1 MRFFSISLDNPRVK
15 RDLPQKQESRVN
27 VVKKKFKPKILIV
40 DDEASICESLQG
52 ILEDEG
58 YKVATAYSGEAGIRC
73 IASEQIDL
81 VFLDI
86 LMPGGFDGLETLRRI
101 KQISPDT
108 EVIMITGHGTFEL
121 ALEAGSMGALDFLG
135 KPLSLDIILDKVK
148 EVVQKIEIRHT
159 QIAEESSD
167 FERPIIGTSRP
178 IQEILAKIRQVAPT
192 NGRVLITGESG
203 TGKELI
209 AYAIHNLSSRHEAAF
224 VKVNCA
230 AIPTDLIESELFGH
244 ERGAFTGASSRRIG
258 KFEQAD
264 GGTIFLDEIADMSPS
279 TQAKVLRVLEEQ
291 EFERVG
297 GGQTVHVDVRV
308 ISATNKDL
316 QEEIQND
323 NFRED
328 LYYRLNVVPLHILPL
343 RERVTDLP
351 LLIDYFLSRFCR
363 ENQKLN
369 MTIHENALVVLSG
382 YNWPGNVRELRNM
395 VERLV
400 ILCPRETIEADDLP
414 VELNRRGDP
423 SQISTET
430 PLRAAKNEFEHHFI
444 RNCLRTNGW
453 NITETARQLGIE
465 RTNLH
470 RKMRQYDI
478 KR

>member
-1 MRFFSISLDNPRVK
+1 M
-15 RDLPQKQESRVN
+15 
-27 VVKKKFKPKILIV
+27 KKKFKPNILIV

-58 YKVATAYSGEAGIRC
+58 YNVATAYSGEAGIRC
-73 IASEQIDL
+73 VASEQIDL

-86 LMPGGFDGLETLRRI
+86 LMPGSFDGLETLRRI
-101 KQISPDT
+101 KQISSDT

-121 ALEAGSMGALDFLG
+121 ALEAGNMGALDFLG

-148 EVVQKIEIRHT
+148 EVVQKIEFRHT
-159 QIAEESSD
+159 QIAEESGD

-178 IQEILAKIRQVAPT
+178 MQEILAKIRQVAPT

-209 AYAIHNLSSRHEAAF
+209 AYAIHNLSLRHEAAF

-363 ENQKLN
+363 ENQKPN
-369 MTIHENALVVLSG
+369 MTIHENALAVLSG

>member
-1 MRFFSISLDNPRVK
+1 MPN
-15 RDLPQKQESRVN
+15 
-27 VVKKKFKPKILIV
+27 ILII
-40 DDEASICESLQG
+40 DDETSICQSLQG

-58 YKVATAYSGEAGIRC
+58 YSVVTAYSGEEGIRC
-73 IASEQIDL
+73 VASDPIDL

-135 KPLSLDIILDKVK
+135 KPLSLDVILDKVE
-148 EVVQKIEIRHT
+148 EVVQKIELRHT
-159 QIAEESSD
+159 EVVQESGD
-167 FERPIIGTSRP
+167 FERPIIGTSWP
-178 IQEILAKIRQVAPT
+178 MQEILTKIRQIAPT

-203 TGKELI
+203 TGKELV
-209 AYAIHNLSSRHEAAF
+209 AYAIHQLSLRHKATF
-224 VKVNCA
+224 IKVNCA
-230 AIPTDLIESELFGH
+230 AIPKDLIESELFGH

-297 GGQTVHVDVRV
+297 SRQTIHVDVRV
-308 ISATNKDL
+308 ISATNKNL
-316 QEEIQND
+316 QDEIQND

-343 RERVTDLP
+343 RERVADLP
-351 LLIDYFLSRFCR
+351 LLIDHFLSRFCR
-363 ENQKLN
+363 ENQKPK
-369 MTIHENALVVLSG
+369 MTLHENALEILSG
-382 YNWPGNVRELRNM
+382 YGWPGNVRELRNM
-395 VERLV
+395 MERLA
-400 ILCPRETIEADDLP
+400 ILCPHETIEVDDLP
-414 VELNRRGDP
+414 VELNHHDGLP
-423 SQISTET
+423 QISAET
-430 PLRAAKNEFEHHFI
+430 LLRGAKNEFEHHFI
-444 RNCLRTNGW
+444 RNCLETNDW

-470 RKMRQYDI
+470 RKMRQYNI

>member
-1 MRFFSISLDNPRVK
+1 M
-15 RDLPQKQESRVN
+15 KQPL
-27 VVKKKFKPKILIV
+27 KPNILII
-40 DDEASICESLQG
+40 DDEASICESLQD
-52 ILEDEG
+52 ILQDEG
-58 YKVATAYSGEAGIRC
+58 YNAVTASDGEAGIRC
-73 IASEQIDL
+73 VASDQIDL

-135 KPLSLDIILDKVK
+135 KPLSLDTILNKVE
-148 EVVQKIEIRHT
+148 EVARKIERRRT
-159 QIAEESSD
+159 QIAEEGSD
-167 FERPIIGTSRP
+167 FERPIIGTSQP
-178 IQEILAKIRQVAPT
+178 IQDILTKIRQVAPT

-209 AYAIHNLSSRHEAAF
+209 AYALHQLSPRQKAAF

-230 AIPTDLIESELFGH
+230 AIPQDLIESELFGH
-244 ERGAFTGASSRRIG
+244 ERGAFTGASARRIG

-264 GGTIFLDEIADMSPS
+264 GGTIFLDEIGDMSPS

-308 ISATNKDL
+308 ISATNKNL
-316 QEEIQND
+316 QDEIQDD

-351 LLIDYFLSRFCR
+351 ILIDHFLSRFCQ
-363 ENQKLN
+363 ENQKPQ
-369 MTIHENALVVLSG
+369 MTMRENVREILSR
-382 YNWPGNVRELRNM
+382 YSWPGNVRELRNTI
-395 VERLV
+395 ERLV
-400 ILCPRETIEADDLP
+400 ILCPRETIEANDLP
-414 VELNRRGDP
+414 VELNRSRDP
-423 SQISTET
+423 SQINTNT
-430 PLRAAKNEFEHHFI
+430 PLRKAKNEFEDRFI
-444 RNCLRTNGW
+444 RNCLETNDW
-453 NITETARQLGIE
+453 NITETAKQLGIE

>member
-1 MRFFSISLDNPRVK
+1 M
-15 RDLPQKQESRVN
+15 KQQ
-27 VVKKKFKPKILIV
+27 FKLKILII

-52 ILEDEG
+52 VLEDEG
-58 YKVATAYSGEAGIRC
+58 YNVVTASSGEMGIRC
-73 IASEQIDL
+73 LASEQIDL

-101 KQISPDT
+101 KQISLDT

-135 KPLSLDIILDKVK
+135 KPLSLDVVLAKV
-148 EVVQKIEIRHT
+148 EEAAQKIEIRRT
-159 QIAEESSD
+159 QPTQESGD

-178 IQEILAKIRQVAPT
+178 MQEILAKIRQVAPT

-203 TGKELI
+203 TGKELV
-209 AYAIHNLSSRHEAAF
+209 AYAIHNLSLRHKAAF

-230 AIPTDLIESELFGH
+230 AIPKDLIESELFGH

-297 GGQTVHVDVRV
+297 GRQTVRVDARV
-308 ISATNKDL
+308 ISATNKNL
-316 QEEIQND
+316 QEEIQRD
-323 NFRED
+323 SFRED

-351 LLIDYFLSRFCR
+351 LLIDYFLFRFCR
-363 ENQKLN
+363 ENRKPK
-369 MTIHENALVVLSG
+369 MTMHENTQEVLSG
-382 YNWPGNVRELRNM
+382 YNWPGNVRELRNVM
-395 VERLV
+395 ERLV
-400 ILCPRETIEADDLP
+400 ILCPRETIEVEDLP
-414 VELNRRGDP
+414 AELYRRGDQF
-423 SQISTET
+423 QISTET
-430 PLRAAKNEFEHHFI
+430 PLREAKNEFERYFI
-444 RNCLRTNGW
+444 QNCLQTNGW

-478 KR
+478 KREVVS

>member
-1 MRFFSISLDNPRVK
+1 MNQPL
-15 RDLPQKQESRVN
+15 
-27 VVKKKFKPKILIV
+27 KPNILII
-40 DDEASICESLQG
+40 DDEASICESLQD
-52 ILEDEG
+52 ILQDEG
-58 YKVATAYSGEAGIRC
+58 YNAVTASDGEAGIRC
-73 IASEQIDL
+73 VASDQIDL

-135 KPLSLDIILDKVK
+135 KPLSLDTILNKVE
-148 EVVQKIEIRHT
+148 EVARKIERRRT
-159 QIAEESSD
+159 QIAEEGSD
-167 FERPIIGTSRP
+167 FERPIIGTSQP
-178 IQEILAKIRQVAPT
+178 IQDILTKIRQVAPT

-209 AYAIHNLSSRHEAAF
+209 AYAIHQLSPRQKAAF

-230 AIPTDLIESELFGH
+230 AIPQDLIESELFGH
-244 ERGAFTGASSRRIG
+244 ERGAFTGASARRVG

-264 GGTIFLDEIADMSPS
+264 GGTIFLDEIGDMSAS

-308 ISATNKDL
+308 ISATNKNL
-316 QEEIQND
+316 QDEIQSD

-351 LLIDYFLSRFCR
+351 ILIDHFLSRFCQ
-363 ENQKLN
+363 ENQKPQ
-369 MTIHENALVVLSG
+369 MTMRENVRQVLSR
-382 YNWPGNVRELRNM
+382 YSWPGNVRELRNM
-395 VERLV
+395 IERLV
-400 ILCPRETIEADDLP
+400 ILCPRETIEAKDLP
-414 VELNRRGDP
+414 LELNRSRDP
-423 SQISTET
+423 SQINTDT
-430 PLRAAKNEFEHHFI
+430 PLREAKNEFEHRFI
-444 RNCLRTNGW
+444 RNCLETNDW
-453 NITETARQLGIE
+453 NITETAKQLGIE

>member
-1 MRFFSISLDNPRVK
+1 M
-15 RDLPQKQESRVN
+15 KQQYQPN
-27 VVKKKFKPKILIV
+27 ILII
-40 DDEASICESLQG
+40 DDEVSICESLQG
-52 ILEDEG
+52 VLEDEG
-58 YKVATAYSGEAGIRC
+58 YSVATASSGEMGIRTL
-73 IASEQIDL
+73 ASEPIDL

-121 ALEAGSMGALDFLG
+121 ALEAGSIGALDFLG

-148 EVVQKIEIRHT
+148 EVIQKIELRRT
-159 QIAEESSD
+159 QLAQENSD
-167 FERPIIGTSRP
+167 FERPIIGTSQP
-178 IQEILAKIRQVAPT
+178 IQEILTKIRQIAPT

-209 AYAIHNLSSRHEAAF
+209 AYAIHNLSLRHEAAF

-230 AIPTDLIESELFGH
+230 AIPADLIESELFGH

-308 ISATNKDL
+308 ISATNKNL
-316 QEEIQND
+316 QEEIEND

-343 RERVTDLP
+343 RERVADLP
-351 LLIDYFLSRFCR
+351 LLIDHFLSRFCR
-363 ENQKLN
+363 ENQKPN
-369 MTIHENALVVLSG
+369 MIIHENALQILRG
-382 YNWPGNVRELRNM
+382 YGWPGNVRELRNM
-395 VERLV
+395 IERVV
-400 ILCPRETIEADDLP
+400 ILCPRETIEVDDLP
-414 VELNRRGDP
+414 VELNRRDNP

-430 PLRAAKNEFEHHFI
+430 PLREAKNEFEHHFI
-444 RNCLRTNGW
+444 RNCLKTNDW

>member
-1 MRFFSISLDNPRVK
+1 M
-15 RDLPQKQESRVN
+15 KQQC
-27 VVKKKFKPKILIV
+27 KPNILII

-58 YKVATAYSGEAGIRC
+58 YNVVTASSGEMGIRTL
-73 IASEQIDL
+73 ASEPIDL

-86 LMPGGFDGLETLRRI
+86 LMPGGLDGLETLRRI

-148 EVVQKIEIRHT
+148 EVAQKIELRRT
-159 QIAEESSD
+159 QLAQENSD
-167 FERPIIGTSRP
+167 FERPIIGTSQSM
-178 IQEILAKIRQVAPT
+178 QEILTKIRQIAPT

-209 AYAIHNLSSRHEAAF
+209 AYAIHDLSLRHKAAF

-230 AIPTDLIESELFGH
+230 AIPADLIESELFGH

-279 TQAKVLRVLEEQ
+279 TQAKVLRILEEQ

-297 GGQTVHVDVRV
+297 GGQTIHVDVRV
-308 ISATNKDL
+308 ISATNKNL
-316 QEEIQND
+316 QEEIQSD

-351 LLIDYFLSRFCR
+351 VLIDHFLSRFCR
-363 ENQKLN
+363 ENQKPN
-369 MTIHENALVVLSG
+369 MTIHENALRILSG
-382 YNWPGNVRELRNM
+382 YSWPGNVRELRNM
-395 VERLV
+395 IERVV
-400 ILCPRETIEADDLP
+400 ILCPRETIETDDLP
-414 VELNRRGDP
+414 VELNRRDNP
-423 SQISTET
+423 AQISTET

-444 RNCLRTNGW
+444 RNCLETNDW

>member
-1 MRFFSISLDNPRVK
+1 MT
-15 RDLPQKQESRVN
+15 QQ
-27 VVKKKFKPKILIV
+27 FKPNILII
-40 DDEASICESLQG
+40 DDEASICESLQD
-52 ILEDEG
+52 ILQDEG
-58 YKVATAYSGEAGIRC
+58 YNALTAPNGEAGIRC
-73 IASEQIDL
+73 VASEQIDL

-135 KPLSLDIILDKVK
+135 KPLSLHIILNKVA
-148 EVVQKIEIRHT
+148 EVIQKVERRNT
-159 QIAEESSD
+159 RIAEESGD
-167 FERPIIGTSRP
+167 FERPIIGTSQP
-178 IQEILAKIRQVAPT
+178 IQEILTKIRQVAPT

-203 TGKELI
+203 TGKELV
-209 AYAIHNLSSRHEAAF
+209 AYAIHQLSPRHKAAF

-230 AIPTDLIESELFGH
+230 AIPQDLIESELFGH
-244 ERGAFTGASSRRIG
+244 ERGAFTGASARRLG

-297 GGQTVHVDVRV
+297 GGQTIHVDVRV
-308 ISATNKDL
+308 VSATNKDL
-316 QEEIQND
+316 QEEIQSD

-328 LYYRLNVVPLHILPL
+328 LYYRLNVVPLHMLPL

-351 LLIDYFLSRFCR
+351 LLIEHFLSRFCG
-363 ENQKLN
+363 ENQKPN
-369 MTIHENALVVLSG
+369 MTIHENVLKVLNG
-382 YNWPGNVRELRNM
+382 YSWPGNVRELRNM

-400 ILCPRETIEADDLP
+400 ILCPRETIEVGDLP
-414 VELNRRGDP
+414 PELNRSVDP
-423 SQISTET
+423 SQIDTET
-430 PLRAAKNEFEHHFI
+430 PLREAKNEFEHRFI
-444 RNCLRTNGW
+444 RNCLETNDW
-453 NITETARQLGIE
+453 NITETAKQLGIE

>member
-1 MRFFSISLDNPRVK
+1 M
-15 RDLPQKQESRVN
+15 KQQ
-27 VVKKKFKPKILIV
+27 FKPNILII
-40 DDEASICESLQG
+40 DDEAGIRESLQG

-58 YKVATAYSGEAGIRC
+58 YNAVTAYSGEMGVRYL
-73 IASEQIDL
+73 ASEQIDL

-86 LMPGGFDGLETLRRI
+86 LMPGGFDGLETLRWI
-101 KQISPDT
+101 KRISPDT
-108 EVIMITGHGTFEL
+108 EVITITGHGTFEL
-121 ALEAGSMGALDFLG
+121 ALEAGSIGALDFLG

-148 EVVQKIEIRHT
+148 EVVQKIELRRT
-159 QIAEESSD
+159 QLTQENSD

-178 IQEILAKIRQVAPT
+178 MQEILAKIRQIAPT
-192 NGRVLITGESG
+192 SGRVLITGESG
-203 TGKELI
+203 TGKELV
-209 AYAIHNLSSRHEAAF
+209 AYAIHNLSLRHKATF

-279 TQAKVLRVLEEQ
+279 TQAKVLRILEEQ

-297 GGQTVHVDVRV
+297 GGQTVRVDVRV

-316 QEEIQND
+316 HEEIQGN

-343 RERVTDLP
+343 CKRVADLP

-363 ENQKLN
+363 ENQKPK
-369 MTIHENALVVLSG
+369 MTMHENALEALSR
-382 YNWPGNVRELRNM
+382 YSWPGNVRELRNLM
-395 VERLV
+395 ERLV
-400 ILCPRETIEADDLP
+400 ILCPRETIEIDDLP
-414 VELNRRGDP
+414 AELYRRDDS

-430 PLRAAKNEFEHHFI
+430 PLREAKNEFEHHFI
-444 RNCLRTNGW
+444 RNCLKTNDW
-453 NITETARQLGIE
+453 NITKTARQLGIE

-470 RKMRQYDI
+470 RKMRQQNI

>member
-1 MRFFSISLDNPRVK
+1 M
-15 RDLPQKQESRVN
+15 KQPL
-27 VVKKKFKPKILIV
+27 KPNILII
-40 DDEASICESLQG
+40 DDEASICESLQD
-52 ILEDEG
+52 ILQDEG
-58 YKVATAYSGEAGIRC
+58 YNAVTASDGEAGIRC
-73 IASEQIDL
+73 VASEQIDL

-135 KPLSLDIILDKVK
+135 KPLSLDIILNKVK
-148 EVVQKIEIRHT
+148 EVTQKIERRRT
-159 QIAEESSD
+159 QIAEEGSD
-167 FERPIIGTSRP
+167 FEHPIIGTSQP
-178 IQEILAKIRQVAPT
+178 IQEILTEIRQIAPT

-209 AYAIHNLSSRHEAAF
+209 AYAIHQLSPRHKADF

-230 AIPTDLIESELFGH
+230 AIPQDLIESELFGH
-244 ERGAFTGASSRRIG
+244 ERGAFTGASTRRIG

-264 GGTIFLDEIADMSPS
+264 GGTIFLDEIGDMSPS

-308 ISATNKDL
+308 ISATNKNL
-316 QEEIQND
+316 QDEIQSD

-351 LLIDYFLSRFCR
+351 LLIDHFLSRFCQ
-363 ENQKLN
+363 ENQKPQ
-369 MTIHENALVVLSG
+369 MTIHENVQEILCG
-382 YNWPGNVRELRNM
+382 YSWPGNVRELRNM
-395 VERLV
+395 IERLV
-400 ILCPRETIEADDLP
+400 ILCPGETIEVNDLP
-414 VELNRRGDP
+414 VELNRSRDP
-423 SQISTET
+423 SQINTDT
-430 PLRAAKNEFEHHFI
+430 PLREAKNEFEYHFI
-444 RNCLRTNGW
+444 RNCLETNDW

>member
-1 MRFFSISLDNPRVK
+1 M
-15 RDLPQKQESRVN
+15 KQQFRPN
-27 VVKKKFKPKILIV
+27 ILII

-58 YKVATAYSGEAGIRC
+58 YNVVTAYSGEAGIRC
-73 IASEQIDL
+73 VASEQIHV

-101 KQISPDT
+101 KQISLDT

-121 ALEAGSMGALDFLG
+121 ALEAGSIGALDFLG
-135 KPLSLDIILDKVK
+135 KPLSLDIVLAKV
-148 EVVQKIEIRHT
+148 EEAAQKIERRRAHLA
-159 QIAEESSD
+159 QENSD
-167 FERPIIGTSRP
+167 FEQPIIGTSQP
-178 IQEILAKIRQVAPT
+178 IQEILTKIRQIAPT

-203 TGKELI
+203 TGKELV
-209 AYAIHNLSSRHEAAF
+209 AYAIHNLSLRHEAAF

-297 GGQTVHVDVRV
+297 GGQTVRVDVRV
-308 ISATNKDL
+308 ISATNKNL
-316 QEEIQND
+316 QEEIQDD

-351 LLIDYFLSRFCR
+351 LLIDHFLYRFCQ
-363 ENQKLN
+363 ENQKPK
-369 MTIHENALVVLSG
+369 MTMGENALGILRG
-382 YNWPGNVRELRNM
+382 YSWPGNVRELRNM
-395 VERLV
+395 MERLV
-400 ILCPRETIEADDLP
+400 ILCPRETIGIEDLP
-414 VELNRRGDP
+414 VELNRRDNP
-423 SQISTET
+423 SQISTDT
-430 PLRAAKNEFEHHFI
+430 PLREAKNEFEHHFI
-444 RNCLRTNGW
+444 RNCLETNDW

>member
-1 MRFFSISLDNPRVK
+1 M
-15 RDLPQKQESRVN
+15 KQQ
-27 VVKKKFKPKILIV
+27 FKLNILII
-40 DDEASICESLQG
+40 DDEASICESLQD
-52 ILEDEG
+52 ILADEG
-58 YKVATAYSGEAGIRC
+58 YSALTAHSGETGIRC
-73 IASEQIDL
+73 VAGEQIDL

-108 EVIMITGHGTFEL
+108 EVVMITGHGTFEL

-135 KPLSLDIILDKVK
+135 KPLSLDIILGKVR
-148 EVVQKIEIRHT
+148 EVGQKIELRRA

-209 AYAIHNLSSRHEAAF
+209 AYAIHNLSARHKAAF

-230 AIPTDLIESELFGH
+230 AIPQDLIESELFGH
-244 ERGAFTGASSRRIG
+244 ERGAFTGASGRRIG

-264 GGTIFLDEIADMSPS
+264 GGTIFLDEIADMSSS

-308 ISATNKDL
+308 ISATNKNL
-316 QEEIQND
+316 HEEIQGD

-351 LLIDYFLSRFCR
+351 LLIDHFLSRFCR
-363 ENQKLN
+363 ENRKPN
-369 MTIHENALVVLSG
+369 MTIHENALKILSG

-395 VERLV
+395 MERLV
-400 ILCPRETIEADDLP
+400 ILCPRETIEVDDLP

-423 SQISTET
+423 SQVSTET
-430 PLRAAKNEFEHHFI
+430 PLREAKNEFEHHFI
-444 RNCLRTNGW
+444 RNCLETNDW

>member
-1 MRFFSISLDNPRVK
+1 M
-15 RDLPQKQESRVN
+15 KQLL
-27 VVKKKFKPKILIV
+27 KPNILII
-40 DDEASICESLQG
+40 DDESSICESLQD
-52 ILEDEG
+52 ILQDEG
-58 YKVATAYSGEAGIRC
+58 YNAVTASDGEAGMRC
-73 IASEQIDL
+73 VASEQIDL

-135 KPLSLDIILDKVK
+135 KPLSLDIILNKVK
-148 EVVQKIEIRHT
+148 EVAQKIERRRT
-159 QIAEESSD
+159 QIAEEGSD
-167 FERPIIGTSRP
+167 FERPIIGMSQP
-178 IQEILAKIRQVAPT
+178 IQEILTKIRQVAPT
-192 NGRVLITGESG
+192 NGRILITGESG

-209 AYAIHNLSSRHEAAF
+209 AYAIHQLSPRHKATF
-224 VKVNCA
+224 IKVNCA
-230 AIPTDLIESELFGH
+230 AIPQDLIESELFGH
-244 ERGAFTGASSRRIG
+244 ERGAFTGASTRRIG

-264 GGTIFLDEIADMSPS
+264 GGTIFLDEIGDMSPS

-297 GGQTVHVDVRV
+297 GRQTVHVDVRV
-308 ISATNKDL
+308 ISATNKNL
-316 QEEIQND
+316 QDEIQSD

-351 LLIDYFLSRFCR
+351 LLIDHFLSRFCQ
-363 ENQKLN
+363 ENQKPRLT
-369 MTIHENALVVLSG
+369 MHENVQEILCRYS
-382 YNWPGNVRELRNM
+382 WPGNVRELRNM
-395 VERLV
+395 IERLV
-400 ILCPRETIEADDLP
+400 ILCPRETIEVSDLP
-414 VELNRRGDP
+414 VELDRSRDP
-423 SQISTET
+423 SQINTNT
-430 PLRAAKNEFEHHFI
+430 PLREAKNEFEHHFI
-444 RNCLRTNGW
+444 RNCLETNDW

>member
-1 MRFFSISLDNPRVK
+1 MT
-15 RDLPQKQESRVN
+15 QQ
-27 VVKKKFKPKILIV
+27 FKPNILII
-40 DDEASICESLQG
+40 DDEASICESLQD
-52 ILEDEG
+52 ILQDEG
-58 YKVATAYSGEAGIRC
+58 YNALTAPNGEAGIRC
-73 IASEQIDL
+73 VASEQIDL

-135 KPLSLDIILDKVK
+135 KPLSLHIILNKVA
-148 EVVQKIEIRHT
+148 EVIQKVERRNT
-159 QIAEESSD
+159 RIAEESGD
-167 FERPIIGTSRP
+167 FERPIIGTSQP
-178 IQEILAKIRQVAPT
+178 IQEILTKIRQVAPT

-209 AYAIHNLSSRHEAAF
+209 AYAIHQLSSRHKATF

-230 AIPTDLIESELFGH
+230 AIPQDLIESELFGH
-244 ERGAFTGASSRRIG
+244 ERGAFTGASSRRLG

-264 GGTIFLDEIADMSPS
+264 GGTIFLDEIGDMSPS

-297 GGQTVHVDVRV
+297 GAQTVRVDVRV
-308 ISATNKDL
+308 ISATNKNL
-316 QEEIQND
+316 QDEIQSD

-343 RERVTDLP
+343 RERATDLP
-351 LLIDYFLSRFCR
+351 LLIDHFLSRFCR
-363 ENQKLN
+363 ENQKPK
-369 MTIHENALVVLSG
+369 MTMDENVQEILSG
-382 YNWPGNVRELRNM
+382 YSWPGNVRELRNM
-395 VERLV
+395 IERLV
-400 ILCPRETIEADDLP
+400 ILCPRETIETNDLP
-414 VELNRRGDP
+414 AELNRRDDP

-430 PLRAAKNEFEHHFI
+430 PLREAKNEFEHHFI
-444 RNCLRTNGW
+444 RNRLETNDW

>member
-1 MRFFSISLDNPRVK
+1 M
-15 RDLPQKQESRVN
+15 KQ
-27 VVKKKFKPKILIV
+27 KFKPNILII

-58 YKVATAYSGEAGIRC
+58 YNVVTANSGEAGIRC
-73 IASEQIDL
+73 VASEQIDL

-108 EVIMITGHGTFEL
+108 EVVMITGHGTFEL
-121 ALEAGSMGALDFLG
+121 ALEAGSIGALDFLG
-135 KPLSLDIILDKVK
+135 KPLSLDIVLAKVG
-148 EVVQKIEIRHT
+148 EATLKIERRRAHPA
-159 QIAEESSD
+159 AESGD
-167 FERPIIGTSRP
+167 FERPIIGTSQP
-178 IQEILAKIRQVAPT
+178 IQEILAKIRQIAPT

-209 AYAIHNLSSRHEAAF
+209 AYAIHNLSPRDKAAF

-316 QEEIQND
+316 QEEIQGD
-323 NFRED
+323 KFRED

-351 LLIDYFLSRFCR
+351 LLINHFLSLFCR

-369 MTIHENALVVLSG
+369 MTIHENALKVLSG
-382 YNWPGNVRELRNM
+382 YPWPGNVRELRNM
-395 VERLV
+395 IERLV
-400 ILCPRETIEADDLP
+400 ILCPRETIEVADLP

-423 SQISTET
+423 SQVSTET
-430 PLRAAKNEFEHHFI
+430 PLREAKSEFEHHFI
-444 RNCLRTNGW
+444 RKCLETNGW

-470 RKMRQYDI
+470 RKMRQYNI

>member
-1 MRFFSISLDNPRVK
+1 M
-15 RDLPQKQESRVN
+15 KQQ
-27 VVKKKFKPKILIV
+27 FKPNILII
-40 DDEASICESLQG
+40 DDEASICESLQD

-58 YKVATAYSGEAGIRC
+58 YNVVTALNGEAGIRC
-73 IASEQIDL
+73 VASEQIDL

-101 KQISPDT
+101 KQISLDT
-108 EVIMITGHGTFEL
+108 EVVMITGHGTFEL

-148 EVVQKIEIRHT
+148 EVSQKIEFRRAHP
-159 QIAEESSD
+159 AEESGD
-167 FERPIIGTSRP
+167 FERPIIGTSQP
-178 IQEILAKIRQVAPT
+178 IQDMLAKIRQVAPT

-209 AYAIHNLSSRHEAAF
+209 AYAIHDLSSRHEAAF

-230 AIPTDLIESELFGH
+230 AIPKDLIESELFGH

-297 GGQTVHVDVRV
+297 GRQTVRVDVRV

-316 QEEIQND
+316 QEEIQGD

-351 LLIDYFLSRFCR
+351 LLIDHFLSRFCR
-363 ENQKLN
+363 ENQKPN
-369 MTIHENALVVLSG
+369 MMIHENALGVLSG
-382 YNWPGNVRELRNM
+382 YSWPGNVRELRNLI
-395 VERLV
+395 ERLV
-400 ILCPRETIEADDLP
+400 ILCPSETIEVDDLP
-414 VELNRRGDP
+414 VELNRRDNP

-430 PLRAAKNEFEHHFI
+430 PLREAKNEFEHHFI
-444 RNCLRTNGW
+444 RNCLETNDW

>member
-1 MRFFSISLDNPRVK
+1 M
-15 RDLPQKQESRVN
+15 KQPL
-27 VVKKKFKPKILIV
+27 KPNILII
-40 DDEASICESLQG
+40 DDEASICESLQD
-52 ILEDEG
+52 ILQDEG
-58 YKVATAYSGEAGIRC
+58 YNAVTASDGEAGIRC
-73 IASEQIDL
+73 VASDQIDL

-135 KPLSLDIILDKVK
+135 KPLSLDTILNKVE
-148 EVVQKIEIRHT
+148 EVARKIERRRT
-159 QIAEESSD
+159 QIAEEGSD
-167 FERPIIGTSRP
+167 FERPIIGTSQP
-178 IQEILAKIRQVAPT
+178 IQDILTKIRQVAPT

-209 AYAIHNLSSRHEAAF
+209 AYALHQLSPRQKAAF

-230 AIPTDLIESELFGH
+230 AIPQDLIESELFGH
-244 ERGAFTGASSRRIG
+244 ERGAFTGASARRVG

-264 GGTIFLDEIADMSPS
+264 GGTIFLDEIGDMSAS

-308 ISATNKDL
+308 ISATNKNL
-316 QEEIQND
+316 QDEIQSD

-351 LLIDYFLSRFCR
+351 ILIDHFLSRFCQ
-363 ENQKLN
+363 ENQKPQ
-369 MTIHENALVVLSG
+369 MTMHENVRQVLSR
-382 YNWPGNVRELRNM
+382 YSWPGNVRELRNM
-395 VERLV
+395 IERLV
-400 ILCPRETIEADDLP
+400 ILCPRETIEAKDLP
-414 VELNRRGDP
+414 LELNRSRDP
-423 SQISTET
+423 SQINTDT
-430 PLRAAKNEFEHHFI
+430 PLREAKNEFEHRFI
-444 RNCLRTNGW
+444 RNCLETNDW
-453 NITETARQLGIE
+453 NITETAKQLGIE

>member
-1 MRFFSISLDNPRVK
+1 M
-15 RDLPQKQESRVN
+15 KQQ
-27 VVKKKFKPKILIV
+27 FKPNILII
-40 DDEASICESLQG
+40 DDEASICESLRD
-52 ILEDEG
+52 ILQDEG
-58 YKVATAYSGEAGIRC
+58 YNALTAPNGEAGIRC
-73 IASEQIDL
+73 VAGEQIDL

-135 KPLSLDIILDKVK
+135 KPLSLHIILNKVT
-148 EVVQKIEIRHT
+148 EVIQKIERRNT
-159 QIAEESSD
+159 RIAEESGD
-167 FERPIIGTSRP
+167 FERPIIGTSQP
-178 IQEILAKIRQVAPT
+178 IQEILTKIRQVAPT

-203 TGKELI
+203 TGKELV
-209 AYAIHNLSSRHEAAF
+209 AYAIHQFSPRHKAAF
-224 VKVNCA
+224 IKVNCA
-230 AIPTDLIESELFGH
+230 AIPQDLIESELFGH
-244 ERGAFTGASSRRIG
+244 ERGAFTGASNRRLG

-264 GGTIFLDEIADMSPS
+264 GGTIFLDEIGDMSPS

-297 GGQTVHVDVRV
+297 GGQTIHVDVRV

-316 QEEIQND
+316 QEEIQSD

-328 LYYRLNVVPLHILPL
+328 LYYRLNVVPLHMLPL

-351 LLIDYFLSRFCR
+351 VLVDHFLSRFCG
-363 ENQKLN
+363 ENQKPNL
-369 MTIHENALVVLSG
+369 TIHENALKILNRYS
-382 YNWPGNVRELRNM
+382 WPGNVRELRNM

-400 ILCPRETIEADDLP
+400 ILCPRETIEVDDLP
-414 VELNRRGDP
+414 PELNRSGDP
-423 SQISTET
+423 SQIDTET
-430 PLRAAKNEFEHHFI
+430 PLREAKNEFEHRFI
-444 RNCLRTNGW
+444 QNCLETNDW

>member
-1 MRFFSISLDNPRVK
+1 M
-15 RDLPQKQESRVN
+15 KQ
-27 VVKKKFKPKILIV
+27 KFKPNILII
-40 DDEASICESLQG
+40 DDEARICESLQG

-58 YKVATAYSGEAGIRC
+58 YNVVTANSGEAGIRC
-73 IASEQIDL
+73 VASEQIDL

-108 EVIMITGHGTFEL
+108 EVVMITGHGTFEL
-121 ALEAGSMGALDFLG
+121 ALEAGSIGALDFLG
-135 KPLSLDIILDKVK
+135 KPLSLDIVLAKV
-148 EVVQKIEIRHT
+148 EEATLKIERRRAHP
-159 QIAEESSD
+159 AEERGD
-167 FERPIIGTSRP
+167 FEHPIIGASQP
-178 IQEILAKIRQVAPT
+178 IQEMLAKIRQVAPT

-209 AYAIHNLSSRHEAAF
+209 AYAIHNLSPRDKAAF

-244 ERGAFTGASSRRIG
+244 ERGAFTGASRRRIG

-264 GGTIFLDEIADMSPS
+264 GGTIFLDEIGDMSPS

-316 QEEIQND
+316 QEEIQGD
-323 NFRED
+323 KFRED

-351 LLIDYFLSRFCR
+351 LLINHFLSRFCR

-369 MTIHENALVVLSG
+369 MTIHENALKVLSG
-382 YNWPGNVRELRNM
+382 YHWPGNVRELRNM
-395 VERLV
+395 IERLV
-400 ILCPRETIEADDLP
+400 ILCPRETIEVADLP

-423 SQISTET
+423 SQVSTET
-430 PLRAAKNEFEHHFI
+430 PLREAKSEFEHHFI
-444 RNCLRTNGW
+444 RKCLETNDW

>member
-1 MRFFSISLDNPRVK
+1 MT
-15 RDLPQKQESRVN
+15 QQ
-27 VVKKKFKPKILIV
+27 FKPNILII
-40 DDEASICESLQG
+40 DDEASICESLQD
-52 ILEDEG
+52 ILQDEG
-58 YKVATAYSGEAGIRC
+58 YNALTAPNGEAGIRC
-73 IASEQIDL
+73 VASEQIDL

-135 KPLSLDIILDKVK
+135 KPLSLHIILNKVA
-148 EVVQKIEIRHT
+148 EVIQKVERRNT
-159 QIAEESSD
+159 RIAEESGD
-167 FERPIIGTSRP
+167 FERPIIGTSQP
-178 IQEILAKIRQVAPT
+178 IQEILTKIRQVAPT

-203 TGKELI
+203 TGKELV
-209 AYAIHNLSSRHEAAF
+209 AYAIHQLSPRHKAAF

-230 AIPTDLIESELFGH
+230 AIPQDLIESELFGH
-244 ERGAFTGASSRRIG
+244 ERGAFTGASARRLG

-297 GGQTVHVDVRV
+297 GGQTIHVDVRV
-308 ISATNKDL
+308 VSATNKDL
-316 QEEIQND
+316 QEEIQSD

-328 LYYRLNVVPLHILPL
+328 LYYRLNVVPLHMLPL

-351 LLIDYFLSRFCR
+351 LLIEHFLSRFCG
-363 ENQKLN
+363 ENQKPN
-369 MTIHENALVVLSG
+369 MTIHENVLKVLNG
-382 YNWPGNVRELRNM
+382 YSWPGNVRELRNM

-400 ILCPRETIEADDLP
+400 ILCPRETIEVGDLP
-414 VELNRRGDP
+414 PELNRSVDP
-423 SQISTET
+423 SHIDTET
-430 PLRAAKNEFEHHFI
+430 PLREAKNEFEHRFI
-444 RNCLRTNGW
+444 RNCLETNDW
-453 NITETARQLGIE
+453 NITETAKQLGIE

>member
-1 MRFFSISLDNPRVK
+1 M
-15 RDLPQKQESRVN
+15 KQ
-27 VVKKKFKPKILIV
+27 KFKPNILII
-40 DDEASICESLQG
+40 DDEASICESLQD

-58 YKVATAYSGEAGIRC
+58 YNVATACGGEAGIRC
-73 IASEQIDL
+73 VASEQIDL

-101 KQISPDT
+101 KQISADT

-148 EVVQKIEIRHT
+148 EVVQKIELRHT
-159 QIAEESSD
+159 QIAEESGD

-178 IQEILAKIRQVAPT
+178 IQDILAKIRQVAPT

-209 AYAIHNLSSRHEAAF
+209 AYAIHDLSPRHKAAF

-264 GGTIFLDEIADMSPS
+264 DGTIFLDEIADMSPS
-279 TQAKVLRVLEEQ
+279 TQAKVLHVLEEQ

-297 GGQTVHVDVRV
+297 GGQTVSVDVRV
-308 ISATNKDL
+308 ISATNKNL

-363 ENQKLN
+363 ENQKPKMTLHESTLEILN
-369 MTIHENALVVLSG
+369 G
-382 YNWPGNVRELRNM
+382 YSWPGNVRELRNVM
-395 VERLV
+395 ERLV
-400 ILCPRETIEADDLP
+400 ILCPRETVETEDLP
-414 VELNRRGDP
+414 VELNRRDDP

-444 RNCLRTNGW
+444 RNCLETNDW

>member
-1 MRFFSISLDNPRVK
+1 M
-15 RDLPQKQESRVN
+15 KQPL
-27 VVKKKFKPKILIV
+27 KPNILII
-40 DDEASICESLQG
+40 DDEASICESLQD
-52 ILEDEG
+52 ILQDEG
-58 YKVATAYSGEAGIRC
+58 YNTVTAADGEAGIRC
-73 IASEQIDL
+73 VASEQIDL

-86 LMPGGFDGLETLRRI
+86 LMPGGFDGLETLQRI

-135 KPLSLDIILDKVK
+135 KPLSLDIILNKVK
-148 EVVQKIEIRHT
+148 EVVQKIERRRT
-159 QIAEESSD
+159 QIAEEGSD
-167 FERPIIGTSRP
+167 FERPIIGTSQP
-178 IQEILAKIRQVAPT
+178 IQEILTKIRQVAPT

-209 AYAIHNLSSRHEAAF
+209 AYAIHQFSLRHKAAF

-230 AIPTDLIESELFGH
+230 AIPQDLIESELFGH
-244 ERGAFTGASSRRIG
+244 ERGAFTGASTRRIG

-264 GGTIFLDEIADMSPS
+264 GGTIFLDEIGDMSPS

-297 GGQTVHVDVRV
+297 GGQTVHVDARV
-308 ISATNKDL
+308 ISATNKNL
-316 QEEIQND
+316 QDEIQSD

-351 LLIDYFLSRFCR
+351 LLIDHFLSRFCQ
-363 ENQKLN
+363 ENQKPQ
-369 MTIHENALVVLSG
+369 MTMHEKVREILCRYS
-382 YNWPGNVRELRNM
+382 WPGNVRELRNM
-395 VERLV
+395 IERLV
-400 ILCPRETIEADDLP
+400 ILCPRETIEANDLP
-414 VELNRRGDP
+414 VELNRSLDP
-423 SQISTET
+423 SQINTDT
-430 PLRAAKNEFEHHFI
+430 PLREAKNEFEHHFI
-444 RNCLRTNGW
+444 RTCLETNDW

>member
-1 MRFFSISLDNPRVK
+1 M
-15 RDLPQKQESRVN
+15 KQQ
-27 VVKKKFKPKILIV
+27 FKPNILII
-40 DDEASICESLQG
+40 DDEASICESLRD
-52 ILEDEG
+52 ILQDEG
-58 YKVATAYSGEAGIRC
+58 YNALTAPNGEAGIRC
-73 IASEQIDL
+73 VAGEQIDL

-135 KPLSLDIILDKVK
+135 KPLSLHIILNKVT
-148 EVVQKIEIRHT
+148 EVIQKIERRNT
-159 QIAEESSD
+159 RIAEESGD
-167 FERPIIGTSRP
+167 FERPIIGTSQP
-178 IQEILAKIRQVAPT
+178 IQEILTKIRQVAPT

-203 TGKELI
+203 TGKELV
-209 AYAIHNLSSRHEAAF
+209 AYAIHQFSPRHKAAF

-230 AIPTDLIESELFGH
+230 AIPQDLIESELFGH
-244 ERGAFTGASSRRIG
+244 ERGAFTGASNRRLG

-264 GGTIFLDEIADMSPS
+264 GGTIFLDEIGDMSPS

-297 GGQTVHVDVRV
+297 GGQTIHVDVRV

-316 QEEIQND
+316 QEEIQSD

-328 LYYRLNVVPLHILPL
+328 LYYRLNVVPLHMLPL

-351 LLIDYFLSRFCR
+351 VLVDHFLSRFCG
-363 ENQKLN
+363 ENQKPNL
-369 MTIHENALVVLSG
+369 TIHENALKILNG
-382 YNWPGNVRELRNM
+382 YSWPGNVRELRNM

-400 ILCPRETIEADDLP
+400 ILCPRETIEVDDLP
-414 VELNRRGDP
+414 PELNRSGDP
-423 SQISTET
+423 SQIDIET
-430 PLRAAKNEFEHHFI
+430 PLREAKNEFEHRFI
-444 RNCLRTNGW
+444 QNCLETNDW

>member
-1 MRFFSISLDNPRVK
+1 MKK
-15 RDLPQKQESRVN
+15 RCKLN
-27 VVKKKFKPKILIV
+27 ILII
-40 DDEASICESLQG
+40 DDEASICESLQDV
-52 ILEDEG
+52 LEDEG
-58 YKVATAYSGEAGIRC
+58 YNVVTASSGEMGIRTL
-73 IASEQIDL
+73 ASEPIDL

-101 KQISPDT
+101 KQISPDV

-148 EVVQKIEIRHT
+148 EVVQKIELRRT
-159 QIAEESSD
+159 QLAQENSD
-167 FERPIIGTSRP
+167 FERPIIGTSQP
-178 IQEILAKIRQVAPT
+178 MQEILAKIRQIAPT
-192 NGRVLITGESG
+192 TGRVLITGESG

-209 AYAIHNLSSRHEAAF
+209 AYAIHNLSLRHEAAF

-230 AIPTDLIESELFGH
+230 AIPADLIESELFGH

-279 TQAKVLRVLEEQ
+279 TQAKVLRILEEQ

-297 GGQTVHVDVRV
+297 GGQTIHVDVRV

-316 QEEIQND
+316 QEEIQGD

-351 LLIDYFLSRFCR
+351 LLIDYFMSRFCR
-363 ENQKLN
+363 ENQKPN
-369 MTIHENALVVLSG
+369 MTIHENALGVLSG

-395 VERLV
+395 IERLV
-400 ILCPRETIEADDLP
+400 ILCPREAIEVDDLP
-414 VELNRRGDP
+414 VELNRRDNP

-430 PLRAAKNEFEHHFI
+430 PLREAKNEFEHHFI
-444 RNCLRTNGW
+444 RNCLETNDW

>member
-1 MRFFSISLDNPRVK
+1 MKEP
-15 RDLPQKQESRVN
+15 
-27 VVKKKFKPKILIV
+27 FKPNILII

-58 YKVATAYSGEAGIRC
+58 YNVATACSGEAGVRHV
-73 IASEQIDL
+73 ASEPIDV

-86 LMPGGFDGLETLRRI
+86 LMPGGFDGIETLRRI
-101 KQISPDT
+101 KQISPDI

-135 KPLSLDIILDKVK
+135 KPLSLDIVLAKV
-148 EVVQKIEIRHT
+148 EEAAQKIERRRAQLT
-159 QIAEESSD
+159 QENSE

-178 IQEILAKIRQVAPT
+178 MQEILAKIRQIAPT

-209 AYAIHNLSSRHEAAF
+209 AYAVHNLSPRQKAAF

-279 TQAKVLRVLEEQ
+279 TQAKVLRALEEH

-297 GGQTVHVDVRV
+297 GGQTIRVDVRV

-316 QEEIQND
+316 EAEIQGD
-323 NFRED
+323 KFRED
-328 LYYRLNVVPLHILPL
+328 LYYRLNVVPLHLPPL

-351 LLIDYFLSRFCR
+351 SLIDHFLTRFCR
-363 ENQKLN
+363 ENQKSKMLV
-369 MTIHENALVVLSG
+369 HEKALAVLKG
-382 YNWPGNVRELRNM
+382 YSWPGNIRELRNM
-395 VERLV
+395 IERLV
-400 ILCPRETIEADDLP
+400 ILCPHDTIRVDNLP
-414 VELNRRGDP
+414 IELNHRDNLA
-423 SQISTET
+423 QISTER
-430 PLRAAKNEFEHHFI
+430 PLREAKSEFEYRFI
-444 RNCLRTNGW
+444 QNCLETNGW

>member
-1 MRFFSISLDNPRVK
+1 M
-15 RDLPQKQESRVN
+15 KQQ
-27 VVKKKFKPKILIV
+27 FKPNILII
-40 DDEASICESLQG
+40 DDETSICESLQG
-52 ILEDEG
+52 VLEDEG
-58 YKVATAYSGEAGIRC
+58 YNVLTASSGEMGIRC
-73 IASEQIDL
+73 LVNEQIDL

-101 KQISPDT
+101 KQISLDT
-108 EVIMITGHGTFEL
+108 EVIMITGHGTFDL
-121 ALEAGSMGALDFLG
+121 ALEAGTLGALDFLG
-135 KPLSLDIILDKVK
+135 KPLSLDLVLAKV
-148 EVVQKIEIRHT
+148 EAVSRKIEIRCT
-159 QIAEESSD
+159 QPTQENGN

-178 IQEILAKIRQVAPT
+178 MQEILAKIQQVAPT

-203 TGKELI
+203 TGKELV
-209 AYAIHNLSSRHEAAF
+209 AYAIHNLSPRHKAAF

-230 AIPTDLIESELFGH
+230 AIPKDLIESELFGH
-244 ERGAFTGASSRRIG
+244 ERGAFTGASSRRLG

-297 GGQTVHVDVRV
+297 GGQTVRVDVRV
-308 ISATNKDL
+308 ISATNKNL
-316 QEEIQND
+316 QEEIQGD
-323 NFRED
+323 SFRED

-343 RERVTDLP
+343 RERITDLP

-363 ENQKLN
+363 ENQKPK
-369 MTIHENALVVLSG
+369 MRMHEKTLEVLSI

-395 VERLV
+395 MERLV
-400 ILCPRETIEADDLP
+400 ILCPRETVEVEDLP
-414 VELNRRGDP
+414 AELYRRGDP
-423 SQISTET
+423 FQISTVT
-430 PLRAAKNEFEHHFI
+430 PLREAKNEFEYHFI
-444 RNCLRTNGW
+444 RNCLEANDW

-478 KR
+478 KREVVS

>member
-1 MRFFSISLDNPRVK
+1 M
-15 RDLPQKQESRVN
+15 KQPL
-27 VVKKKFKPKILIV
+27 KPNILIV
-40 DDEASICESLQG
+40 DDEASICESLQD
-52 ILEDEG
+52 ILQDEG
-58 YKVATAYSGEAGIRC
+58 YNAVTASNGEAGIRC
-73 IASEQIDL
+73 VASDQIDL

-101 KQISPDT
+101 KQIAPDT

-135 KPLSLDIILDKVK
+135 KPLSLAIILNKVD
-148 EVVQKIEIRHT
+148 EVVQKIGRRRT
-159 QIAEESSD
+159 QIAEEGGD
-167 FERPIIGTSRP
+167 FERPIIGTSQP
-178 IQEILAKIRQVAPT
+178 IQDILTKIRQVAPT

-209 AYAIHNLSSRHEAAF
+209 AYAIHQLSPRHKAAF

-230 AIPTDLIESELFGH
+230 AIPQDLIESELFGH
-244 ERGAFTGASSRRIG
+244 ERGAFTGASARRVG

-264 GGTIFLDEIADMSPS
+264 GGTIFLDEIGDMSPS

-308 ISATNKDL
+308 ISATNKNLHD
-316 QEEIQND
+316 EIQND

-343 RERVTDLP
+343 RERAADLP
-351 LLIDYFLSRFCR
+351 LLIDHFLSRFCQ
-363 ENQKLN
+363 ENQKPQ
-369 MTIHENALVVLSG
+369 MTMDKNVQKILST
-382 YNWPGNVRELRNM
+382 YSWPGNVRELRNM
-395 VERLV
+395 IERLV
-400 ILCPRETIEADDLP
+400 ILCPRETIEANDLP
-414 VELNRRGDP
+414 MELNRSRDP
-423 SQISTET
+423 SQINTDT
-430 PLRAAKNEFEHHFI
+430 PLREAKNEFEHHFI
-444 RNCLRTNGW
+444 RNCLATNDW
-453 NITETARQLGIE
+453 NITETAKQLGIE

>member
-1 MRFFSISLDNPRVK
+1 M
-15 RDLPQKQESRVN
+15 KQQ
-27 VVKKKFKPKILIV
+27 FKPNILII

-58 YKVATAYSGEAGIRC
+58 YNVVTACSGEAGIRFV
-73 IASEQIDL
+73 ASEQIDL

-86 LMPGGFDGLETLRRI
+86 LMPGGFDGIETLRRI
-101 KQISPDT
+101 KQISADT

-121 ALEAGSMGALDFLG
+121 ALEAGSMGAFDFLG
-135 KPLSLDIILDKVK
+135 KPLSLDIVLAKV
-148 EVVQKIEIRHT
+148 EEAVQKIERRRT
-159 QIAEESSD
+159 QLTQENSD
-167 FERPIIGTSRP
+167 FEHPIIGTSRP
-178 IQEILAKIRQVAPT
+178 MQEMLTKIRQIAPT

-203 TGKELI
+203 TGKELV
-209 AYAIHNLSSRHEAAF
+209 AYAVHSLSLRHKAAF

-297 GGQTVHVDVRV
+297 GRQTVRVDVRV
-308 ISATNKDL
+308 ISATNKNL
-316 QEEIQND
+316 QEEIQGD

-351 LLIDYFLSRFCR
+351 LLIDHFLYRFCR
-363 ENQKLN
+363 ENQKPKMTMGEKVLEVLN
-369 MTIHENALVVLSG
+369 G
-382 YNWPGNVRELRNM
+382 YSWPGNVRELRNM
-395 VERLV
+395 MERLV
-400 ILCPRETIEADDLP
+400 ILCPRETVEVDDLP
-414 VELNRRGDP
+414 VELNHSDNP
-423 SQISTET
+423 SQISTGT
-430 PLRAAKNEFEHHFI
+430 PLRKAKNEFEHHFI
-444 RNCLRTNGW
+444 RNCLETNGW

>member
-1 MRFFSISLDNPRVK
+1 MNQP
-15 RDLPQKQESRVN
+15 
-27 VVKKKFKPKILIV
+27 FKPNILII
-40 DDEASICESLQG
+40 DDEASICESLQD
-52 ILEDEG
+52 ILQDEG
-58 YKVATAYSGEAGIRC
+58 YNAVTASNGEAGIRC
-73 IASEQIDL
+73 VASEQIDL

-86 LMPGGFDGLETLRRI
+86 LMPGSFDGLETLRRI

-135 KPLSLDIILDKVK
+135 KPLSLNTILNKVK
-148 EVVQKIEIRHT
+148 EVVQKIERRRT
-159 QIAEESSD
+159 TVAEESSD
-167 FERPIIGTSRP
+167 FEHPIIGTSQP
-178 IQEILAKIRQVAPT
+178 IQEILTKIRQVAPT
-192 NGRVLITGESG
+192 NGRILITGESG

-209 AYAIHNLSSRHEAAF
+209 AYAIHQLSSRHKATF

-230 AIPTDLIESELFGH
+230 AIPQDLIESELFGH

-264 GGTIFLDEIADMSPS
+264 AGTIFLDEIGDMSPS

-297 GGQTVHVDVRV
+297 GGQTVRVDVRV
-308 ISATNKDL
+308 ISATNKNL
-316 QEEIQND
+316 QDEIQSD

-351 LLIDYFLSRFCR
+351 LLIDHFLSRFCR
-363 ENQKLN
+363 ENQKPK
-369 MTIHENALVVLSG
+369 MTMDENVQEILSG
-382 YNWPGNVRELRNM
+382 YSWPGNVRELRNM
-395 VERLV
+395 IERLV
-400 ILCPRETIEADDLP
+400 ILCPRETIETNDLP
-414 VELNRRGDP
+414 AELNRRDDP
-423 SQISTET
+423 SQVSTET
-430 PLRAAKNEFEHHFI
+430 PLREAKNEFEHRFI
-444 RNCLRTNGW
+444 RNRLETNDW

>member
-1 MRFFSISLDNPRVK
+1 M
-15 RDLPQKQESRVN
+15 KQQ
-27 VVKKKFKPKILIV
+27 FKPNILVI
-40 DDEASICESLQG
+40 DDEVGICESLQG

-58 YKVATAYSGEAGIRC
+58 YNVVTASSGEIGIRC

-86 LMPGGFDGLETLRRI
+86 LMPGGFDGIETLRRI
-101 KQISPDT
+101 KQIAPDV

-121 ALEAGSMGALDFLG
+121 ALEVGSMGALDFLG
-135 KPLSLDIILDKVK
+135 KPLSLDIVLDKVK
-148 EVVQKIEIRHT
+148 KVTQKIERRQT
-159 QIAEESSD
+159 QMAQESGN

-178 IQEILAKIRQVAPT
+178 MQEILTKIRQIAPT

-203 TGKELI
+203 TGKELV
-209 AYAIHNLSSRHEAAF
+209 AYAVHNLSLRHKAAF

-264 GGTIFLDEIADMSPS
+264 GGTIFLDEIADMSSS

-291 EFERVG
+291 AFERVG
-297 GGQTVHVDVRV
+297 GRQTVHVDVRV

-316 QEEIQND
+316 QQEIQGD

-343 RERVTDLP
+343 RDRIIDLS

-363 ENQKLN
+363 ENQKPK
-369 MTIHENALVVLSG
+369 MVMHENALEILSK
-382 YNWPGNVRELRNM
+382 YSWPGNVRELRNM
-395 VERLV
+395 MERLV
-400 ILCPRETIEADDLP
+400 ILCPGETIEVADLP
-414 VELNRRGDP
+414 SELNRHCD
-423 SQISTET
+423 SFQIGTET
-430 PLRAAKNEFEHHFI
+430 PLRQAKSEFEHHFI
-444 RNCLRTNGW
+444 RNCLETNDW

-470 RKMRQYDI
+470 RKMRQHDI

>member
-1 MRFFSISLDNPRVK
+1 M
-15 RDLPQKQESRVN
+15 KQQYQPN
-27 VVKKKFKPKILIV
+27 ILII
-40 DDEASICESLQG
+40 DDEVSICESLQG
-52 ILEDEG
+52 VLEDEG
-58 YKVATAYSGEAGIRC
+58 YSVATASSGEMGIRTL
-73 IASEQIDL
+73 ASEPIDL

-121 ALEAGSMGALDFLG
+121 ALEAGSIGALDFLG

-148 EVVQKIEIRHT
+148 EVIQKIELRRT
-159 QIAEESSD
+159 QLAQENGD
-167 FERPIIGTSRP
+167 FERPIIGTSQP
-178 IQEILAKIRQVAPT
+178 IQEILTKIRQIAPT

-209 AYAIHNLSSRHEAAF
+209 AYAIHNLSLRHEAAF

-230 AIPTDLIESELFGH
+230 AIPADLIESELFGH

-308 ISATNKDL
+308 ISATNKNL
-316 QEEIQND
+316 QEEIEND

-343 RERVTDLP
+343 RERVADLP
-351 LLIDYFLSRFCR
+351 LLIDHFLFRFCR
-363 ENQKLN
+363 ENQKPN
-369 MTIHENALVVLSG
+369 MIIHENALQILRG
-382 YNWPGNVRELRNM
+382 YGWPGNVRELRNM
-395 VERLV
+395 IERVV
-400 ILCPRETIEADDLP
+400 ILCPRETIEVDDLP
-414 VELNRRGDP
+414 VELNRRDNP

-430 PLRAAKNEFEHHFI
+430 PLREAKNEFEHHFI
-444 RNCLRTNGW
+444 RNCLKTNDW